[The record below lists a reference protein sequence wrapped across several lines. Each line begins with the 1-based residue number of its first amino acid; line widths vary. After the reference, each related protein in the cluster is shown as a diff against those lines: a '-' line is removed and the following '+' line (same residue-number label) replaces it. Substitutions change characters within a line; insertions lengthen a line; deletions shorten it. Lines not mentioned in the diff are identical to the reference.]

1 MPLIRC
7 PNLSSRLESLAL
19 DQNGLAA
26 MAKMSPPEIA
36 RLGQGETVRVKAD
49 TVSRLAKALA
59 MRQQE
64 LVTKGD
70 EGAEGEDGGAAG
82 DDFDQRASGAD
93 RDVVYDDSEPVYA
106 PAARAPSSAPSYRA
120 PEGDAD
126 PTQPFE
132 RALDRAFAAGG
143 ERYTFDDREL
153 VVQVLSLAELTGD
166 RTRTELEDLARVWL
180 DAAAQLR
187 EEGVVGPQE
196 LLERVEATGHR
207 LSQRMVRSVRIKIA
221 QEAARKAPKPG
232 KGPKAA

>member
-7 PNLSSRLESLAL
+7 PNLSSRLAALAT
-19 DQNGLAA
+19 DETGLASV
-26 MAKMSPPEIA
+26 AKMSPPEIA
-36 RLGQGETVRVKAD
+36 RLVRGETVRVKAD

-70 EGAEGEDGGAAG
+70 EGAEGDDGGGAGG

-93 RDVVYDDSEPVYA
+93 RDVVYDDGEPVYA
-106 PAARAPSSAPSYRA
+106 HAPRAPSSAPSYRA

-153 VVQVLSLAELTGD
+153 VVQVLSLAELTGGRFAQRGGRRR
-166 RTRTELEDLARVWL
+166 RTSTATVTSPTTATTARTPAR
-180 DAAAQLR
+180 
-187 EEGVVGPQE
+187 
-196 LLERVEATGHR
+196 
-207 LSQRMVRSVRIKIA
+207 
-221 QEAARKAPKPG
+221 
-232 KGPKAA
+232 